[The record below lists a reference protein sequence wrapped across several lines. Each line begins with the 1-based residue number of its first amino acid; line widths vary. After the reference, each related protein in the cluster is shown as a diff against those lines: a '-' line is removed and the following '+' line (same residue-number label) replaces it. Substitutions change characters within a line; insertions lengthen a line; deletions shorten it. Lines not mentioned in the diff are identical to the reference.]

1 MDGLGCPEILSVFVV
16 VVVGVDDLK
25 RGREN

>member
-1 MDGLGCPEILSVFVV
+1 MDGWGCPEILSVVVV